1 MVQKINFLDEPEA
14 NSQIDKLA
22 NFIMSEVEGEPSQS
36 QSTVDTAIRIIKSY
50 QDKEMLSQEWID
62 EHKRGYDEY
71 PSGAPVLLVDDVE
84 DLLVSKNELPVIPKF
99 VAEWMEKYIEYGY
112 DLYPALKKMENNARA
127 WMKTYNWYKK
137 NTLKFVNAYLTG
149 EYKLEKEPLY
159 RARLKIITN
168 EFTYSYLNTQSSD
181 SGERLKAFEI
191 GTKYIN
197 EDFRHLSEFTEDE
210 LRVIGIWGSEQWE
223 IEEVEE

>member
-36 QSTVDTAIRIIKSY
+36 QSAVDTAIRIIKSY
-50 QDKEMLSQEWID
+50 QDKEMLSQDWID
-62 EHKRGYDEY
+62 EHKRGCDEY
-71 PSGAPVLLVDDVE
+71 PSGSPVLLVDDVE
-84 DLLVSKNELPVIPKF
+84 DLLVLKQELPVIPKF
-99 VAEWMEKYIEYGY
+99 VAEWIEKYIKYGY
-112 DLYPALKKMENNARA
+112 DLYPALKKMENHARV
-127 WMKTYNWYKK
+127 WMKTYKWYEK
-137 NTLKFVNAYLTG
+137 NTLKFVNAYLTR

-168 EFTYSYLNTQSSD
+168 EFTDSYLNTESSD
-181 SGERLKAFEI
+181 YGERLKAFEI
-191 GTKYIN
+191 GSKYIH

-210 LRVIGIWGSEQWE
+210 LRVIGVWGSELWE